1 MIHFCSKQKRVVG
14 SSVWEEIEVQDIIS
28 YFKNHKFIALDTETS
43 GLDPHSC
50 ELLSIQFGDF
60 DQQFVIEYSPNILEI
75 KTIIIKKRCSLGTTK
90 CKI

>member
-1 MIHFCSKQKRVVG
+1 MIHFCSEQKRVVG

-50 ELLSIQFGDF
+50 ELLSIQF
-60 DQQFVIEYSPNILEI
+60 
-75 KTIIIKKRCSLGTTK
+75 
-90 CKI
+90 